1 VEEAIACGLEL
12 VVIIVNAQSKSAIE
26 SYFDRS
32 FELEHMLEQKG
43 ETKLLAEI
51 RRLSNLVNIRYILQK
66 EPLGLGHAV
75 LTAKNAVGNEPF
87 ILLLPDDIFELR
99 ELLLKQMLE
108 VYNRY
113 QGSVIA
119 VKRVAKEEVNRY
131 GIVDCRKVA
140 ERIYQVTDLVEKP
153 HPREAP
159 SNLAIMGRYVLIP
172 AIFKALEE
180 TPPGKNQE
188 IQLTD
193 ALKRLLPQHPIYAYE
208 FEGER
213 YDAGTPLGWLETT
226 IALALKHPD
235 MGPELRRYLEGLLNN
250 KISQ

>member
-1 VEEAIACGLEL
+1 
-12 VVIIVNAQSKSAIE
+12 
-26 SYFDRS
+26 
-32 FELEHMLEQKG
+32 
-43 ETKLLAEI
+43 
-51 RRLSNLVNIRYILQK
+51 
-66 EPLGLGHAV
+66 
-75 LTAKNAVGNEPF
+75 
-87 ILLLPDDIFELR
+87 
-99 ELLLKQMLE
+99 
-108 VYNRY
+108 
-113 QGSVIA
+113 
-119 VKRVAKEEVNRY
+119 
-131 GIVDCRKVA
+131 
-140 ERIYQVTDLVEKP
+140 
-153 HPREAP
+153 
-159 SNLAIMGRYVLIP
+159 MGRYVLIP